1 MLAVQVA
8 RMGRKKVGMS
18 QENIEDQGN
27 EEEQFETF
35 DVLELESGEGETES
49 FVIMDKVTLKGNEYA
64 ILILL
69 SDMELMESMSS
80 EEFNELYGDQPY
92 FQLMR
97 VEGEFY
103 YEVLDEEFGEIQEEL
118 EQKMAELSE

>member
-1 MLAVQVA
+1 
-8 RMGRKKVGMS
+8 MS
-18 QENIEDQGN
+18 QENLEGQDN
-27 EEEQFETF
+27 DEEQFETF
-35 DVLELESGEGETES
+35 DVLELESDDGETES
-49 FVIMDKVTLKGNEYA
+49 FVIMDTVTLKGNEYA
-64 ILILL
+64 ILVLL

-103 YEVLDEEFGEIQEEL
+103 HEVLDDEFNEIQEEL
-118 EQKMAELSE
+118 EKKMAELSE